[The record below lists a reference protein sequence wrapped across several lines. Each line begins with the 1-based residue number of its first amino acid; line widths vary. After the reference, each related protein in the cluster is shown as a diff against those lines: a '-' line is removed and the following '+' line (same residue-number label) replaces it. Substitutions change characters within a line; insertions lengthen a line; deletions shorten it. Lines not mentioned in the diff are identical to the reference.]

1 MKKLSFFL
9 MAMLVSLTSFAAALG
24 EGYEKVTDISKLAAG
39 DRVVVYCDGSSIGV
53 TGWNGSK
60 DATVAAE
67 GWVEYLV
74 EAASNGVYLK
84 DEKANN
90 YIASPGSS
98 NQFKYGTKGVC
109 SVDANGVLKCNS
121 RFLCHNDQNGNYYRM
136 YTAIG
141 SYKPFYVYKVVPVE
155 VDPDATIYTVTVKSA
170 DETMGTVA
178 GGGEYAEGKT
188 ATLEAT
194 PKAGYEFVKWSNE
207 STDNPLQITVTGDIE
222 LTATF
227 QAQVPITIAEANKLA
242 DNATCTL
249 NEFTVTYVF
258 KSYTHIQDASGYG
271 MIYKSSFGLKAGDVV
286 SGFTCT
292 KSSYN
297 GLPQFI
303 PTCAL
308 ADLTVTAGEA
318 PAVAEVTTAPTGN
331 YHQVVKLVNVKMA
344 AGEFTTSANKTL
356 TATCPDGTTIAIYN
370 NKNVTAT
377 FVADKTYNITGD
389 VCQYSGK
396 IQVSAYAV
404 EEYVAPVT
412 KYTVTLSDN
421 TGGFEPLTSGAGEYE
436 EGDEVTVSAVDS
448 EGWVFVGWMDEN
460 GDIVSNDYQYT
471 FVIES
476 NVEFVAI
483 YAQFM
488 ELEVNDLEIITE
500 PVVALTGTA
509 ELKPGM
515 TLSFK
520 LIVDNSEQGEDG
532 EFYLTEDSKVYLN
545 DETELEFQ
553 EGIALIDMKSKIAQ
567 AQVLAAMGETLYL
580 FKLDMSAA
588 PAEPVDLVV
597 TDATIYEENEILFL
611 TAPWEGKTIKAEL
624 PATEHQG
631 WMMIEI
637 QEGED
642 FSIAMSQNATI
653 ATVDNVLTITGVF
666 ADSFT
671 GDIYNV
677 NISGTLPVVEPTT
690 ITYELNGGELPKVK
704 VPTNAELWGTDT
716 ADVNGFMHYY
726 NHYYGLKRA
735 TQTIENVA
743 TFASAK
749 MQEIMTDEAS
759 EYKWLGDYVQSVATA
774 AGVPLSTDM
783 AAANEGGWRWSVWA
797 FFNACAGKNG
807 SAGIDFT
814 EAGKPENW
822 GPAYQAAHEVVLPTE
837 PVAEDYV
844 LPTPVKEGYT
854 FVGWYDNAE
863 GTGEAYTVIP
873 AGWAGTL
880 YAIWKQ
886 SPATALDNIAIE
898 GKVVKTIINGQ
909 LIIIKNGVQYN
920 AQGQV
925 IK

>member
-292 KSSYN
+292 KSSNN

-597 TDATIYEENEILFL
+597 TDATIYEEDEILFL

-637 QEGED
+637 HEGED

-666 ADSFT
+666 TDNFT

-690 ITYELNGGELPKVK
+690 ITYELNGGEFPAVV
-704 VPTNAELWGTDT
+704 VPTNEELALAFKQEYAEYFAIEGLTDT
-716 ADVNGFMHYY
+716 DMKREVGNFIYVTNSKGGDAVKFITENANWKWLHDYILTVAGNIPEGTNVGYYWRANLDGFFHCK
-726 NHYYGLKRA
+726 NA
-735 TQTIENVA
+735 VA
-743 TFASAK
+743 VGGVASA
-749 MQEIMTDEAS
+749 
-759 EYKWLGDYVQSVATA
+759 DY
-774 AGVPLSTDM
+774 
-783 AAANEGGWRWSVWA
+783 
-797 FFNACAGKNG
+797 
-807 SAGIDFT
+807 T
-814 EAGKPENW
+814 EAGKQEVW
-822 GPAYQAAHEVVLPTE
+822 GAAYEAEYGVVLPTE

-844 LPTPVKEGYT
+844 LPTPTKEGYT

-886 SPATALDNIAIE
+886 DTTTALENIAVE
-898 GKVVKTIINGQ
+898 GKAVKAIINGQ

-925 IK
+925 VK